1 MSNLAS
7 GPQTPPLSIDQER
20 AVAGLQREVLEAVAL
35 SRPLAAVMDLLC
47 RRVEALAPEVL
58 CTVLAVDTG
67 GQVHPLAAP
76 GLPAAFSQALEGAL
90 IGPKAGSCGTAAWR
104 REPVEVSDIAT
115 DPLWDDYRALA
126 QSFGLAA
133 CWSSPIL
140 LDQGRV
146 AATFA
151 LYYREPRPVAPFHR
165 FMVEACVHLCMVAL
179 KHEEHQRRI
188 ERLAYYDSVTG
199 LPNRTLLADRAGQ
212 ALQVAS
218 KLSLPTSLLLLD
230 IDRFKTV
237 NDSMGH
243 AMGDQ
248 LLLAIARR
256 LQAGLRETDTL
267 ARLGGDEFVA
277 LLPDCDA
284 AAAMQ
289 VAGKLLA
296 MLAPPLALP
305 GRESLNLTASIGVCT
320 SPDDGHNLEQLLKNA
335 DLAMYEAKAAGRN
348 CARFFLR
355 EMNAALDERLK
366 LEGALRHALVNGGLS
381 LHYQP
386 KRRLAD
392 DALVGV
398 EALLRWQDPTLG
410 SVPPDRFIP
419 VAEESGLINAVDA
432 WVLEAACAQ
441 MAAWREAGIAV
452 PSVSVNVSPLRFLQD
467 DVATHVRQQLQRHD
481 LHAEQLTLEVTERL
495 MLDDDG
501 AARAQLAELDRMG
514 VQISVDDFGTGYS
527 SLSYLK
533 RLPLRELKLDKRFV
547 ADLATDAD
555 DRALARAV
563 IGIGKGLKLTVVA
576 EGVET
581 EAQRRILLEAGCEV
595 AQGWLLGRPMTAAAL
610 AAQLAGRA

>member
-1 MSNLAS
+1 MSNLAT
-7 GPQTPPLSIDQER
+7 GPQTRPLSIEQER

-35 SRPLAAVMDLLC
+35 GRPLATVMDLLC

-179 KHEEHQRRI
+179 KHEDHQRRI
-188 ERLAYYDSVTG
+188 ERLAYYDGVTG
-199 LPNRTLLADRAGQ
+199 LANRTLLADRAGQ

-237 NDSMGH
+237 NESMGH

-267 ARLGGDEFVA
+267 ARIGGDEFVA

-296 MLAPPLALP
+296 LLAPPLELP

-320 SPDDGHNLEQLLKNA
+320 APDDGQSLEQLLKNA

-355 EMNAALDERLK
+355 EMNAALDEKLK
-366 LEGALRHALVNGGLS
+366 LEAALRHALSAGGLS

-386 KRRLAD
+386 KRRLSD

-410 SVPPDRFIP
+410 NVPPDRFIP
-419 VAEESGLINAVDA
+419 VAEESGLINTLDA
-432 WVLEAACAQ
+432 WVLEAACTQ
-441 MAAWREAGIAV
+441 MAAWREAGLAV
-452 PSVSVNVSPLRFLQD
+452 PSVSVNLSPLRFVQD
-467 DVATHVRQQLQRHD
+467 DVATHVRQQLERHA
-481 LHAEQLTLEVTERL
+481 LRAEQLTLEVTERL
-495 MLDDDG
+495 MLDDDS

-533 RLPLRELKLDKRFV
+533 RLPLSELKLDKRFV
-547 ADLATDAD
+547 ADLETDAD

-563 IGIGKGLKLTVVA
+563 IGIGKGLRLTVVA

-581 EAQRRILLEAGCEV
+581 EAQRRILMEAGCEV
-595 AQGWLLGRPMTAAAL
+595 AQGWLLGRPMTVAAL
-610 AAQLAGRA
+610 AEHLARQA